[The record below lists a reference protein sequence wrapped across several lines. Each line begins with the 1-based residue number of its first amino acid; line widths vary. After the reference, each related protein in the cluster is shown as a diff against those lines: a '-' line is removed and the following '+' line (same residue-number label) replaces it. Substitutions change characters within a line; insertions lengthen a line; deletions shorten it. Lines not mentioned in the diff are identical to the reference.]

1 MTDYDPPMSTCF
13 LKSNNVIVKFLFL
26 SLFISGPLLAF
37 TQQPARP
44 LPTADGITGNL
55 KRHERFTSKYVDPRN
70 VDVWLP
76 PSYEKNKS
84 KRFPV
89 IYMDDGQN
97 LFDSKLSF
105 IGVDWGI
112 DKTMTRL
119 ISEGKIRE
127 AIVVGVW
134 NTPKRFAEY
143 IPQKP
148 VGNSNALALKD
159 IPAARRNQI
168 VSDNYLKFLVTELK
182 PFIDSTYRT
191 RADRKDTFIMGS
203 SAGALISVYAMTEY
217 PNIFG
222 GAGGISTHW
231 PVGDGIVIDYLKN
244 HLPDPRRHK
253 FYFDFGT
260 ETLDA
265 GYEPYQRKMDEEMRK
280 AGYKEG
286 KNWITRKFPGD
297 EHSERAWRKR
307 VDVPLTYF
315 LSK

>member
-1 MTDYDPPMSTCF
+1 MSRS
-13 LKSNNVIVKFLFL
+13 KLFL
-26 SLFISGPLLAF
+26 SLFISWPLLLSAQH
-37 TQQPARP
+37 TPP
-44 LPTADGITGNL
+44 IVPTADGVTGNL
-55 KRHERFTSKYVDPRN
+55 KRHERFASKYVDPRN

-76 PSYEKNKS
+76 PDYEINKS

-89 IYMDDGQN
+89 VYMQDGQN
-97 LFDSKLSF
+97 LFDPKLSF

-112 DKTMTRL
+112 DETMTRL
-119 ISEGKIRE
+119 IRERKVRE

-134 NTPKRFAEY
+134 NTPKRVLEY
-143 IPQKP
+143 LPQK
-148 VGNSNALALKD
+148 ALVNPTTLKD
-159 IPAARRNQI
+159 IPALRLNQI

-203 SAGALISVYAMTEY
+203 SAGALISIYAITEY
-217 PNIFG
+217 PNVFG

-231 PVGDGIVIDYLKN
+231 PLGDGIVIDYLKSR
-244 HLPDPRRHK
+244 LPDPSTHK
-253 FYFDFGT
+253 VYFDFGT

-265 GYEPYQRKMDEEMRK
+265 GYEPYQRKMDEVMRK

-286 KNWITRKFPGD
+286 KNWITRKFAGD

-307 VDVPLTYF
+307 VDVPLTFF
-315 LSK
+315 LHK